1 MRVLN
6 KIDRYHLVLDALR
19 YVPNDEDEE
28 KLRQYCLDC
37 LEKHKKHIV
46 EFGTDIPEVENFKW
60 NLKNT
65 K

>member
-1 MRVLN
+1 MS
-6 KIDRYHLVLDALR
+6 IFFDDMDYS
-19 YVPNDEDEE
+19 
-28 KLRQYCLDC
+28 